1 MRNPQSR
8 VTYGPN
14 SGMNASNEEVSYQ
27 SVPGERSHA
36 ETETRMID
44 TTSSRGTMNS
54 NQNGRNKSASEQ
66 NKNRNQSSNA
76 QTRSLASRPSDFD
89 QIWGVG
95 EDGNVK
101 KNAEVIDEQSQGDSS
116 DGEVEAAYTVIKK
129 DRRDSFSD
137 EDENPMR
144 QRDAN
149 EVDDF
154 FNFVGDI
161 Q

>member
-1 MRNPQSR
+1 M
-8 VTYGPN
+8 
-14 SGMNASNEEVSYQ
+14 
-27 SVPGERSHA
+27 
-36 ETETRMID
+36 
-44 TTSSRGTMNS
+44 
-54 NQNGRNKSASEQ
+54 
-66 NKNRNQSSNA
+66 
-76 QTRSLASRPSDFD
+76 
-89 QIWGVG
+89 
-95 EDGNVK
+95 K

-144 QRDAN
+144 QRDPN